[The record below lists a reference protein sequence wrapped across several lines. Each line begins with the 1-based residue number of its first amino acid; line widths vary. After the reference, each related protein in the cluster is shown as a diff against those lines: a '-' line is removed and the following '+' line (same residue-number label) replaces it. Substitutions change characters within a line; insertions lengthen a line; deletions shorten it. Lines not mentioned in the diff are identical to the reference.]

1 MAQIISAQ
9 SQRDKPI
16 ARAAC
21 ALPCRV
27 RNFCLN
33 TMKIAKAAA
42 IAELIFIIH
51 NIYYPIGIKVSALI
65 CSKENDRI

>member
-42 IAELIFIIH
+42 IAELIFIIQ
-51 NIYYPIGIKVSALI
+51 L
-65 CSKENDRI
+65 E